1 MFDNQWA
8 TVITASFH
16 IYMCV
21 NFCEPTFMIAHGQLV
36 KTTQLMA
43 YSQWTKLGE
52 YVCVCA
58 LVQVCVG
65 VRVSVCARLPPL
77 SMNTCKLS
85 GSAGWIWAIVLAGRV
100 VLIKTALC
108 QPSPRST
115 LPLQLLIAPAPT
127 LPPNKFAVTLPAIW
141 PWIGSK

>member
-16 IYMCV
+16 LYMCV
-21 NFCEPTFMIAHGQLV
+21 NFCEPYMIAHGQLV

-85 GSAGWIWAIVLAGRV
+85 GSAG
-100 VLIKTALC
+100 
-108 QPSPRST
+108 
-115 LPLQLLIAPAPT
+115 
-127 LPPNKFAVTLPAIW
+127 
-141 PWIGSK
+141 